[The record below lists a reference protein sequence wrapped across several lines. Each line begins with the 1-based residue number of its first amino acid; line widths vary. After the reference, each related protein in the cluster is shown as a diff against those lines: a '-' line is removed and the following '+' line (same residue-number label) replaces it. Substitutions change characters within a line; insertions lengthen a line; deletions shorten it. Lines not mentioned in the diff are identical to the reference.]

1 MKATTLDE
9 ERLQRLTQAGS
20 WAGNLIDDYLAAAA
34 SRTPDK
40 VAVVDRAGA
49 RTYGDLDHDV
59 NRFAN
64 ALANRGVE
72 HGDVVS
78 WMLPNWAEAIVV
90 HLAALRIGAI
100 SNPII
105 PIYRHRETAFIMR
118 QAATKVVVVPN
129 EFRGFDYPAMIEEIR
144 PDVPSLQTV
153 VVVGGEAEQGPGRV
167 GFDALLSEADV
178 TTPARSG
185 RDANDIALLLYT
197 SGTTSAPKGA
207 LHSHNT
213 LDYEN
218 RSIIDF
224 FTLSAVDV
232 VFMPSPV
239 GHIIGVLYGMQLPF
253 MLGSTVVLLDVWE
266 PGRALELIQHH
277 RCTFTVAATPFLHGI
292 LHHPELSSYDT
303 DSLRVFACGGADV
316 PPELVR
322 QASGTLGCMVSRG
335 YGSTEFPTATA
346 CNAHDPL
353 DKRARTDG
361 RPIGDAEVRLSE
373 DGELQVRGPE
383 LFLGYLDSALN
394 TDAFTPDGWLRTGDL
409 AHIDADGY
417 VEITGRQKDIIIRG
431 GENISAK
438 EIEDALFEHPR
449 IRDVAVVSAPDPV
462 LGERVCAVVVPTA
475 GTTVTLPE
483 VIEWLTDRRMTR
495 QKLPE
500 SLLLLDELPR
510 NPSGKIQKFKLRE
523 LTRRTE
529 DGVHPRRAEA

>member
-1 MKATTLDE
+1 MKATTPDE
-9 ERLQRLTQAGS
+9 ERLDRLTRAGS

-49 RTYGDLDHDV
+49 HTYAELDRDV
-59 NRFAN
+59 NRFAD

-72 HGDVVS
+72 RGDVVS
-78 WMLPNWAEAIVV
+78 WLLPNWTEAIVV

-118 QAATKVVVVPN
+118 QAATKVAVVPS
-129 EFRGFDYPAMIEEIR
+129 EFRGFDYPAMLEEIR
-144 PDVPSLQTV
+144 PDVPSLQVV
-153 VVVGGEAEQGPGRV
+153 VVVGDEAGQGLGRV
-167 GFDALLSEADV
+167 GFDALLSEADLAP
-178 TTPARSG
+178 PARRE

-218 RSIIDF
+218 RSIVDF
-224 FTLSAVDV
+224 FTLTEEDV

-266 PGRALELIQHH
+266 PGRALELIQHY
-277 RCTFTVAATPFLHGI
+277 RCTFTVAATPFLHGL

-303 DSLRVFACGGADV
+303 SSLRFFACGGADV

-322 QASGTLGCMVSRG
+322 QATETLGCVVSRG
-335 YGSTEFPTATA
+335 YGSTEYPTATA
-346 CNAHDPL
+346 CNADDPL
-353 DKRARTDG
+353 DKRAQTDG

-383 LFLGYLDSALN
+383 LFLGYLDSALD
-394 TDAFTPDGWLRTGDL
+394 TDAFTADGWLRTGDL

-417 VEITGRQKDIIIRG
+417 VEIIGRQKDIIIRG

-449 IRDVAVVSAPDPV
+449 IREVAVVSAPDPV
-462 LGERVCAVVVPTA
+462 LGERVCAVVVPAA

-483 VIEWLTDRRMTR
+483 VSEWLSHRRMAR

-500 SLLLLDELPR
+500 RLLLLDELPR
-510 NPSGKIQKFKLRE
+510 NPSGKIQKFKLRD
-523 LTRRTE
+523 LTRTTGE
-529 DGVHPRRAEA
+529 GGAHPAAR